1 MADAKK
7 KRGSRFLRAGI
18 GILTGCLVILIS
30 VMIYVV
36 SGIQGTARVVNY
48 AGLVRGGTQRMIKM
62 ENAGSPQETLLES
75 IESYIDGLQRGSDEL
90 NLVKLNDRAF
100 QDKMEELAA
109 YFQKLKQEIQK
120 VREEG
125 CGTDRYHFHERGVFQ
140 NLR

>member
-125 CGTDRYHFHERGVFQ
+125 CGNDGNFHERGVFQ